1 MNDGPY
7 ILGRLADDECW
18 SILKEKAIR
27 GEGVPKELEA
37 LKEKILRRCD
47 GLPLAASLIEAK
59 KCFACCSIF
68 PQDTELEQDLLTELW
83 MAEGFLQPGHQNGSV
98 MEEIGSDYLRILLQ
112 ASLLEKVEEEERTYY
127 KMHDLVHDFAK
138 SILNPKSSNQY
149 RYLALYSSEAK
160 AKNITEK
167 IPTSLRTLFLE
178 NGISDNMLSKME
190 YLHVLKLAG
199 PDVNVLP
206 NSIGSLLHLR
216 FLDISDS
223 GITTLPES
231 LCKLYNL
238 QTLRINGEKL
248 HEGLPEGTS
257 NLISLRHLHYYHSD
271 AELQMPIKLGRLT
284 SLQTLEFFNIGE
296 EKGCGVEELGTLKDL
311 KGSLGSGDRESDNGD
326 GAVLEGLQPHYYLQM
341 SEIQDFMGYQFPQWF
356 MNLSKL
362 VSLELKGCN
371 RCRELPA
378 GLGEL
383 PFLQLLSLSKLE
395 NLTCIGLSFYGI
407 FDKQD
412 GRGSTSE
419 CKFFPA
425 LKSLTLED
433 MVNLVEWRDP
443 DEVRSTTDEDVAAFP
458 VLC

>member
-1 MNDGPY
+1 MSMHMKMNDGPY

-37 LKEKILRRCD
+37 LKEKILRRCGD
-47 GLPLAASLIEAK
+47 GLPLAASLIEGMLRNKGKEKWLSIVEKSLLDGDQGEIEQILKVSIDHLSPVSVK

-149 RYLALYSSEAK
+149 SYLALYSSEAK

-296 EKGCGVEELGTLKDL
+296 EKGHGVEELGTLKDL
-311 KGSLGSGDRESDNGD
+311 KGSLVIRNLKLVKSKE
-326 GAVLEGLQPHYYLQM
+326 GAALAKLIDK
-341 SEIQDFMGYQFPQWF
+341 S
-356 MNLSKL
+356 NLSRL
-362 VSLELKGCN
+362 VFE
-371 RCRELPA
+371 
-378 GLGEL
+378 
-383 PFLQLLSLSKLE
+383 
-395 NLTCIGLSFYGI
+395 
-407 FDKQD
+407 
-412 GRGSTSE
+412 
-419 CKFFPA
+419 
-425 LKSLTLED
+425 
-433 MVNLVEWRDP
+433 
-443 DEVRSTTDEDVAAFP
+443 
-458 VLC
+458 